1 VSKEVDGKVL
11 RRLEEWKREEGQLPD
26 FVELYKRLLRLQCE
40 VKSLISGRGLAKEVI
55 SERLERGIPLQP
67 FHELPIDW
75 TLLQNLL
82 QQVLVTIASY
92 PLFSPEEITSLR
104 KVVLDYPLLKQI
116 VEAWYEGKSLPALTG
131 NTASGLLPA
140 IIRAGIWPF
149 LTIQSEMLLPQ
160 VDQERWRKR
169 YCPICGGRADF
180 CFLEKENGARWL
192 SCSRCDTEWLFQR
205 LECPYCGNQNQDKL
219 AYFTDEEG
227 LYRLYICEECR
238 SYIKGIDLRKTA
250 SEVLLPLEK
259 VITIELDNQAQNDGY
274 KPGWIV

>member
-1 VSKEVDGKVL
+1 MSKEVDGKVL

-26 FVELYKRLLRLQCE
+26 FVELYERLLRLQCE
-40 VKSLISGRGLAKEVI
+40 VKSLISGRGLAKEAI

-82 QQVLVTIASY
+82 QQVLITIADHLLS
-92 PLFSPEEITSLR
+92 SEEITDLR
-104 KVVLDYPLLKQI
+104 EVISDSSLLKRI
-116 VEAWYEGKSLPALTG
+116 VEAWYKGKNLSTLVRNTTSEILPG
-131 NTASGLLPA
+131 
-140 IIRAGIWPF
+140 IIRAGMWPF
-149 LTIQSEMLLPQ
+149 LTVQSEMLLPQ
-160 VDQERWRKR
+160 VDQERWRRR

-192 SCSRCDTEWLFQR
+192 SCSRCDAEWLFQR

-274 KPGWIV
+274 KPGWMV

>member
-11 RRLEEWKREEGQLPD
+11 RRLEEWKREEEQLPD
-26 FVELYKRLLRLQCE
+26 FVELYERLLRLQCE

-82 QQVLVTIASY
+82 QQVLITIADHLPS
-92 PLFSPEEITSLR
+92 SEEITDLR
-104 KVVLDYPLLKQI
+104 EVISDSSLLKRI
-116 VEAWYEGKSLPALTG
+116 VEAWYKGKNLSTLVRNTTSEILPG
-131 NTASGLLPA
+131 
-140 IIRAGIWPF
+140 IIRAGMWPF
-149 LTIQSEMLLPQ
+149 LTVQSEMLLPQ
-160 VDQERWRKR
+160 VDQERWRRR

-274 KPGWIV
+274 KPGWMV

>member
-1 VSKEVDGKVL
+1 MSKEVDGKVL
-11 RRLEEWKREEGQLPD
+11 RRLEEWKREEEQLPD
-26 FVELYKRLLRLQCE
+26 FVELYERLLRLQCE
-40 VKSLISGRGLAKEVI
+40 VKSLISGRGLAKEAI

-82 QQVLVTIASY
+82 QQVLITIADHLPS
-92 PLFSPEEITSLR
+92 SEEITDLR
-104 KVVLDYPLLKQI
+104 EVISDSSLLKRI
-116 VEAWYEGKSLPALTG
+116 VEAWYKGKNLSTLVRNTTSEILPG
-131 NTASGLLPA
+131 
-140 IIRAGIWPF
+140 IIRAGMWPF
-149 LTIQSEMLLPQ
+149 LTVQSEMLLPQ
-160 VDQERWRKR
+160 VDQERWRRR

-238 SYIKGIDLRKTA
+238 SYIKGIDLRKAA

-274 KPGWIV
+274 KPGWMV

>member
-1 VSKEVDGKVL
+1 MSREVDGKVL
-11 RRLEEWKREEGQLPD
+11 RRLEDWKREEGQLPD
-26 FVELYKRLLRLQCE
+26 FVELYERLLRLQCE
-40 VKSLISGRGLAKEVI
+40 VKSLISGRGLAKEAI
-55 SERLERGIPLQP
+55 SERLERGVPLQP

-82 QQVLVTIASY
+82 QQVLITIADHLPS
-92 PLFSPEEITSLR
+92 SEEITDLR
-104 KVVLDYPLLKQI
+104 EVISDSSLLKRI
-116 VEAWYEGKSLPALTG
+116 VEAWYKGKNLSTLVRNTTSEILPG
-131 NTASGLLPA
+131 
-140 IIRAGIWPF
+140 IIRAGMWPF
-149 LTIQSEMLLPQ
+149 LTVQSEMLLPQ
-160 VDQERWRKR
+160 VDQERWRRR

-192 SCSRCDTEWLFQR
+192 SCSRCDAEWLFQR

-219 AYFTDEEG
+219 AYFTNEEG